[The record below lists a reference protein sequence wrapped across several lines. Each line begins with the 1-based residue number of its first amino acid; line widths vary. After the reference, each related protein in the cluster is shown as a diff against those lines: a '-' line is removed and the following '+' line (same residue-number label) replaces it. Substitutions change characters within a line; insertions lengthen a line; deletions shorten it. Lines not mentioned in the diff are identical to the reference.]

1 MSITIS
7 NEIAKAQFLAEGLRK
22 KIDLVR
28 GKGLDETFICKL
40 ETSYQE
46 LKTCDE
52 ELEAYKK
59 ELRERV
65 KENNAKLADLK
76 AQMLIARKTVKA
88 NFAQV
93 EWIEFGVQDKK

>member
-7 NEIAKAQFLAEGLRK
+7 NEVAKAQFLAEGLRK
-22 KIDLVR
+22 KIELVKN
-28 GKGLDETFICKL
+28 KGLDEAFISQL
-40 ETSYQE
+40 EASYQE

-76 AQMLIARKTVKA
+76 AKMLIARKTVKA
-88 NFAQV
+88 NYAQV

>member
-7 NEIAKAQFLAEGLRK
+7 NEVAKAQFLAEGLRK
-22 KIDLVR
+22 KIELIKN
-28 GKGLDETFICKL
+28 KGLDEAFISQL
-40 ETSYQE
+40 EASYQE
-46 LKTCDE
+46 LKTRDI

-88 NFAQV
+88 NYAQV